1 MRERK
6 GWICRSGQIVF
17 IPRQVNNFP
26 PDLRNPAR
34 SLGPIR
40 ESSLLGPTPGRVSI
54 FSTGDRERESERER
68 ERERERKDPSG
79 KRVRERKGERE
90 ISEWR

>member
-1 MRERK
+1 MRERER
-6 GWICRSGQIVF
+6 GGGEWICRSGQIVF

-34 SLGPIR
+34 SPGPIR

-54 FSTGDRERESERER
+54 FSTGDRGRERESERER
-68 ERERERKDPSG
+68 ERKDGRESKRK
-79 KRVRERKGERE
+79 
-90 ISEWR
+90 